1 MRVPAD
7 FQCKNLIELEH
18 FAHPKDIPGLKSA
31 MASHLQVE
39 ADVFRVEIRLDSE
52 SADEVWL
59 LLNGKAQI
67 SPSGEPTRA
76 IRAVAVIT
84 ALKLAER
91 QIAIAMQ
98 SAQSANRA

>member
-1 MRVPAD
+1 
-7 FQCKNLIELEH
+7 
-18 FAHPKDIPGLKSA
+18 

-39 ADVFRVEIRLDSE
+39 ADVFQVEIRLDSE

-67 SPSGEPTRA
+67 NPSGEPTRA
-76 IRAVAVIT
+76 IRAVAGIT

-91 QIAIAMQ
+91 QIAITMQ
-98 SAQSANRA
+98 SAQSANCA